1 MTVPDYEIILAG
13 RMGPL
18 VASCLPGLRSQ
29 VPPATVLSVSVTDQ
43 ATVLQLLSML
53 TEHRLTLLDVRIDP
67 APAGATQTGTDAGH
81 PAS

>member
-1 MTVPDYEIILAG
+1 MPYYEITVAG
-13 RMGPL
+13 RMGPV

-29 VPPATVLSVSVTDQ
+29 VPPATVLSVLVTDQ

-67 APAGATQTGTDAGH
+67 APAGATPAGTDAGH